1 MGSASSVNYELS
13 GDQKV
18 ALTKLL
24 EEKYQA
30 LQSEATDEIK
40 TFEALKL

>member
-1 MGSASSVNYELS
+1 MGAGPSVNYELS

-30 LQSEATDEIK
+30 LQGEATNEVQ